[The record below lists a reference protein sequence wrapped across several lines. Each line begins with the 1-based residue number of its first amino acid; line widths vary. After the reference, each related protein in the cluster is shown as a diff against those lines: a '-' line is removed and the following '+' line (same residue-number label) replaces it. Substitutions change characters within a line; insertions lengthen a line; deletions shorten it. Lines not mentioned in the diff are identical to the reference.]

1 MFIIDSMKNINTER
15 DHHMTL
21 LQYEVFRKVI
31 ETGSFTKAGE
41 VMGLTQSAVSHAIK
55 GLESELGIALLIRGR
70 SGLKLTNEGERL
82 LDYIRKI
89 LNLAEQMKQEAAA
102 MIGLE
107 IGTFRIGT
115 FPSVSAK
122 LLPGIIKAFKEK
134 YPNITVD
141 FFEGGYETIKN
152 WLAQGIID
160 LGFVTLP
167 SDPTFD
173 TIPLIQDDIVILL
186 PEKHPLSRQSVIL
199 LEQIASEP
207 FIMPKDGC
215 DIIVKKM
222 FKAKRLKP
230 NIQFEIS
237 DNNTIISMIK
247 ENIGISIVPKL
258 TLFHQIEGIKVVKFD
273 EDVYR
278 TIGLALLSRQTASP
292 SVKAFINVAKIW
304 LAANNYNP
312 PLKYSKYC

>member
-1 MFIIDSMKNINTER
+1 
-15 DHHMTL
+15 MTL

-41 VMGLTQSAVSHAIK
+41 AMGLTQSAVSHAIK
-55 GLESELGIALLIRGR
+55 GLESELGLSLLVRGR
-70 SGLKLTNEGERL
+70 QGLKLTNEGERL

-89 LNLAEQMKQEAAA
+89 LNLSEQMKQEAAA

-122 LLPGIIKAFKEK
+122 LLPGIIKVFKEK

-160 LGFVTLP
+160 IGFVTLP
-167 SDPTFD
+167 SDRNFD
-173 TIPLIQDDIVILL
+173 TIPLIQDDIVVLL
-186 PEKHPLSRQSVIL
+186 PQKHPLSHQSVIQ

-215 DIIVKKM
+215 DLVVKMM
-222 FKAKRLKP
+222 FKAKKLKP
-230 NIQFEIS
+230 DIQFEIS

-278 TIGLALLSRQTASP
+278 TIGLALLS
-292 SVKAFINVAKIW
+292 W
-304 LAANNYNP
+304 LH
-312 PLKYSKYC
+312 